1 MNDKHSEQWEILRR
15 QGRKHKKEKAVLI
28 LIIVVLFLINCVL
41 CHIVW
46 GSRHNN
52 ETASAAAPDI
62 LTEAATATAP
72 ATTIFFRYNKR
83 YKKDRVNGVWVT

>member
-1 MNDKHSEQWEILRR
+1 MNDKHSEQWELLRR
-15 QGRKHKKEKAVLI
+15 QGKKHKKEKAILI

-52 ETASAAAPDI
+52 ETASVAAPEI
-62 LTEAATATAP
+62 LKEAVTVAVP
-72 ATTIFFRYNKR
+72 ATTRIYHYNR
-83 YKKDRVNGVWVT
+83 RHKKDRVNGAWVT

>member
-1 MNDKHSEQWEILRR
+1 MNDKHSEQWELLRR
-15 QGRKHKKEKAVLI
+15 QGKKHKKEKAILI

-52 ETASAAAPDI
+52 ETASVAAPEI
-62 LTEAATATAP
+62 LKEAVTVAVP
-72 ATTIFFRYNKR
+72 ATTKIYRHNR
-83 YKKDRVNGVWVT
+83 RHKKDRVNGVWVT